1 MRSWGFEGRL
11 EEEQVRKLLR
21 QLALYP
27 LPRTLVVAASS
38 RKEVLPPRDLG
49 GGPLGTESVRTRLLS
64 SCSSGAVPHTPHR
77 ADDVH

>member
-49 GGPLGTESVRTRLLS
+49 GGVPWALRVSGRGSSV
-64 SCSSGAVPHTPHR
+64 AVHQEQCPIRHIELMM
-77 ADDVH
+77 